1 MSDEIATRGHKLFKH
16 IMEKMGQYKNAMR
29 RPVTAEGDQV
39 LMRAAKD
46 PAPTRDEF
54 QEYQTIA
61 KVEESGEL
69 QRPYEDPGSIDD
81 NAGSETNDELSF
93 LNSIGI
99 GPKPHTQEDEQSVHV
114 VPEPAGDLYPSLGDT
129 VAGMVDQLA
138 DISKLTPQDLRILNW
153 HIANLEHSH
162 GCNLDDLSLGS
173 WNQADGYEFTG
184 RHCMVRDGFSS
195 LCRGLYIYPDKLDVR
210 FKTTVKVIEYDDES
224 AAVFLENGERIDAAR
239 VVVTVPLGV
248 LKDRTIQFIPDL
260 PQWKTDS
267 IERLGFG
274 VVNKVC
280 LVFDEVFWDD
290 SQDVVCVAQEPDSGD
305 GMHMSNYQNT
315 RGRFFMFLNC
325 TKAVRKPCLVGMVS
339 GHAAVHVAN
348 ESDDELVE
356 QACGVLK
363 RLFPKAA
370 AAEPTESIVTR
381 WQIDPFSRGSFSYVG
396 LEASGADFDLVGRQ
410 IGNSLHFAGEATNR
424 MYPGTVHGAYISGLR
439 AAKDVLN
446 SFVGEIEVPS
456 PLIPFREHHT
466 TRSTF
471 HTNPPSQVSSSRP
484 TPKLAAGPH
493 YGMDTAQIR
502 ASLLSEPGYLRPNDP
517 GIYSDSDRPG
527 VSQTKRKAML
537 IGGGEPDLSQDMSVP
552 DMREIEAR
560 YRELRDARESLDS
573 ERLRHDL
580 LRELGP
586 RPVKPERSGAN
597 PFLIYQKDFWDICKQ
612 ETDLA
617 KQKEAKDPTV
627 KASRNEVRAALG
639 KRWRELPDAEK
650 QPYIDA
656 TDSIK
661 RTNNRRS
668 EEFRR
673 QLKQYDAEAEM
684 FRRRWKEEHATP
696 ISEEEERLARIVAEG
711 HEHDKRMFAKRNRTR

>member
-1 MSDEIATRGHKLFKH
+1 
-16 IMEKMGQYKNAMR
+16 
-29 RPVTAEGDQV
+29 
-39 LMRAAKD
+39 
-46 PAPTRDEF
+46 
-54 QEYQTIA
+54 
-61 KVEESGEL
+61 
-69 QRPYEDPGSIDD
+69 
-81 NAGSETNDELSF
+81 
-93 LNSIGI
+93 
-99 GPKPHTQEDEQSVHV
+99 
-114 VPEPAGDLYPSLGDT
+114 
-129 VAGMVDQLA
+129 MVDQLA
-138 DISKLTPQDLRILNW
+138 DVSKLTPQDVRMLNW

-162 GCNLDDLSLGS
+162 GCNLDELSLGS
-173 WNQADGYEFTG
+173 WNQAEGYEFSG
-184 RHCMVRDGFSS
+184 RHCMVRDGYSS

-210 FKTTVKVIEYDDES
+210 FKTTVKVIEYDEES

-280 LVFDEVFWDD
+280 LVFEDVFWDE
-290 SQDVVCVAQEPDSGD
+290 SQDVICISQDGD
-305 GMHMSNYQNT
+305 GNDEMHMSSYQNT

-325 TKAVRKPCLVGMVS
+325 TKSTRKPCLVGMVA
-339 GHAAVHVAN
+339 GNAAIHLVN

-356 QACGVLK
+356 QARCVLEK
-363 RLFPKAA
+363 VYPKCRSV
-370 AAEPTESIVTR
+370 ELTESIVTR

-439 AAKDVLN
+439 AAKDVLT

-456 PLIPFREHHT
+456 PLIPFRDHHAL
-466 TRSTF
+466 R
-471 HTNPPSQVSSSRP
+471 NPYPTYPSSQVSSARP
-484 TPKLAAGPH
+484 TPKLPGSH
-493 YGMDTAQIR
+493 YPMDTAQIR
-502 ASLLSEPGYLRPNDP
+502 ASLLSEPSLRRSTDAA
-517 GIYSDSDRPG
+517 IYSDSDRPG
-527 VSQTKRKAML
+527 VSQTKRKALLVDSEVTQDVNMQ
-537 IGGGEPDLSQDMSVP
+537 DLRDV
-552 DMREIEAR
+552 EAR
-560 YRELRDARESLDS
+560 YRELRDAREALDN

-597 PFLIYQKDFWDICKQ
+597 PFLIYQKDFWDICKR

-617 KQKEAKDPTV
+617 KQKETGDPNV

-639 KRWRELPDAEK
+639 KRWRELPDNEK
-650 QPYIDA
+650 QPYIEE
-656 TDSIK
+656 TDNIK
-661 RTNNRRS
+661 RTNNKKS

-673 QLKQYDAEAEM
+673 QIKQYDSEAEM
-684 FRRRWKEEHATP
+684 FRRRWKEEHSTP
-696 ISEEEERLARIVAEG
+696 PSEEEQRLAQIVAEG
-711 HEHDKRMFAKRNRTR
+711 HEHDRRMFAKRNRMR